1 MNQTEQTLYEI
12 RTGKQSVRRMPT
24 INEIMQAEDVENFIG
39 NKSRRKARQD
49 QRTVKHTQ
57 RAEKKTVRLDLKKA
71 RGENIRSKAKS
82 RVILAEQGIVQSN
95 TGGDILNGAKSLI
108 SGLTGGNRPQR
119 PDEQPQD
126 EETKYTKPQR
136 DEESTPQATAT
147 KPKQST
153 RPRVEAGVETSI
165 EERTEPTEN
174 TTAAEKGE
182 PQKDNTFLYIAAG
195 IALFF
200 IIK

>member
-24 INEIMQAEDVENFIG
+24 ISEIMEAEDVENFIG
-39 NKSRRKARQD
+39 NKSRRKARVTKRAD
-49 QRTVKHTQ
+49 QKTVKHTQ
-57 RAEKKTVRLDLKKA
+57 RAERKTVRLDIKKA

-95 TGGDILNGAKSLI
+95 TGGDVLNGAKSLI

-126 EETKYTKPQR
+126 EE
-136 DEESTPQATAT
+136 S
-147 KPKQST
+147 
-153 RPRVEAGVETSI
+153 
-165 EERTEPTEN
+165 
-174 TTAAEKGE
+174 
-182 PQKDNTFLYIAAG
+182 
-195 IALFF
+195 
-200 IIK
+200 

>member
-1 MNQTEQTLYEI
+1 MNQAEETLYQI
-12 RTGKQSVRRMPT
+12 RTGKKSVRRMPT
-24 INEIMQAEDVENFIG
+24 IAEIMEESEADNFKG
-39 NKSRRKARQD
+39 RRRA
-49 QRTVKHTQ
+49 RTVVKQAQ
-57 RAEKKTVRLDLKKA
+57 RAERKTTRLEVKKA
-71 RGENIRSKAKS
+71 RSENIRSKAKS

-95 TGGDILNGAKSLI
+95 TGGEIMTGVKSLI

-126 EETKYTKPQR
+126 EETQTPANVYTKPQ
-136 DEESTPQATAT
+136 ATA
-147 KPKQST
+147 PKQNQST
-153 RPRVEAGVETSI
+153 RPRIEAGVQTNI
-165 EERTEPTEN
+165 EERTAPTEN
-174 TTAAEKGE
+174 VTAAEKGE

>member
-1 MNQTEQTLYEI
+1 M
-12 RTGKQSVRRMPT
+12 
-24 INEIMQAEDVENFIG
+24 
-39 NKSRRKARQD
+39 
-49 QRTVKHTQ
+49 
-57 RAEKKTVRLDLKKA
+57 
-71 RGENIRSKAKS
+71 
-82 RVILAEQGIVQSN
+82 QSN

-119 PDEQPQD
+119 PDEQPQ
-126 EETKYTKPQR
+126 

-182 PQKDNTFLYIAAG
+182 PQKNNTFLYIAAG